1 MMKLGARFYTRPQ
14 HGKGG
19 GSCSVRGQGMVGNI
33 FRADVFFIDN
43 FYRCLHNKYD
53 KSYYV
58 TNMGAIIWQ
67 IHYFCIKEKML
78 IGWHV

>member
-33 FRADVFFIDN
+33 FRADVFLLTISIDVFII
-43 FYRCLHNKYD
+43 
-53 KSYYV
+53 
-58 TNMGAIIWQ
+58 NMTS
-67 IHYFCIKEKML
+67 L
-78 IGWHV
+78 IM